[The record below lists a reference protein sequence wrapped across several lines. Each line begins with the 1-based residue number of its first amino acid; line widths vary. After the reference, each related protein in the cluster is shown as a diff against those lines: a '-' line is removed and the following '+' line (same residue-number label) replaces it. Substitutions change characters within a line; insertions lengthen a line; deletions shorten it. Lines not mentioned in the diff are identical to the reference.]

1 MVRIMSLLEI
11 TLRLL
16 LSVAIG
22 GAIGYEREQKNRPAG
37 FRTHILVCVGAAVIA
52 MIEQSSG
59 LNIKIDGGRL
69 TAQVISGIGF
79 LGAGTIIRD
88 NGSVKGLTTAASL
101 WVVAC
106 LGLGAGYGLYTIS
119 VLSSIAVFG
128 VLVSLKSFE
137 NKFFDKVKVLSLQV
151 SYDDKAEM
159 LHFLTDFFNANS
171 IKIKNI
177 EFVLEEDNIDYSIV
191 NFIIL
196 IPRYMRSSSVIQE
209 ISLIKGVIKVDKL

>member
-1 MVRIMSLLEI
+1 MSLLEI